1 MTYGIILRTY
11 VGIVRQRNTRGLP
24 CKGKIQ
30 SLSNLIGFKDLKK
43 HVHNYLN
50 FQQSLRLKDL

>member
-43 HVHNYLN
+43 L
-50 FQQSLRLKDL
+50 